1 MPEGRVQSREQR
13 EPRVRH
19 AKVKTGCITCRQRR
33 VKCDENRPSCHRCL
47 KYGTVCSGYPAGR
60 RRAPS
65 SAYGS
70 FATQARPLVPKDES
84 QITTTRILMQPET
97 ALFETDQEHRYFKL
111 FVDRIAGEIC
121 PYFDSEDWSRMILQA
136 CTGESSIRHV
146 AGAIGAL
153 GKWYETQH
161 AGQSIA
167 GQAKLEFDHSPS
179 PGSSSGS
186 EGQRGERDLLSE
198 QLIQESYIHQRQA
211 FVLYDKALTKMRSDI
226 ADGNQSKRT
235 TLIIVVI
242 ITCLEA
248 ISGRHEA
255 AAKQVYGGLKLIQE
269 WKAEQ
274 KEAEKHPQGFSSPA
288 PDVVD
293 DFLVQT
299 FGRMEIHAMS
309 VFDPRPVEV
318 HKLLK
323 LEGKEVVQRMPT
335 VFNSIAQ
342 ARIYLDLINRRLMH
356 FNMSINDRRTRPPA
370 SEPDPPTLNPVAWNA
385 TDGSLPKPIP
395 WIDGKKF
402 DHASPDSSVL
412 DEQTSLN
419 NELALWTATFKPL
432 LTFSLAMG
440 RQEAIS
446 ALTLTIS
453 TIASHISL
461 RAAFFT
467 NELSFDV
474 FIPEFRLIVEHATL
488 LLETQRAH
496 DLARHAAS
504 TPSATSPSDFCSRLH
519 SPTTSTGP
527 MMRFAFD
534 IGIIPPLYLVMIKC
548 RNRRL
553 RRQALHL
560 LKEYP
565 RREGVWD
572 TVAVTHLGRWVI
584 GLEEESARQMS
595 MSLSPKTST
604 GESESPAASS
614 YSNSAS
620 GSETLRRGSEGVSN
634 GASIGVRRASARQDS
649 VASSVYDHTNGYNPA
664 STFSNVHLNGHTN
677 GYVNGNSSNNGRSP
691 GHKDTDDEVE
701 NYSNLG
707 IEIPEEIRVRKTW
720 MRFDLSKRTAWM
732 NCLQM
737 DHVSGEFLDR
747 SETVRW

>member
-1 MPEGRVQSREQR
+1 MADGRQSREHR

-19 AKVKTGCITCRQRR
+19 AKVKTGCITCRKRR
-33 VKCDENRPSCHRCL
+33 VKCDETRPSCLRCL
-47 KYGTVCSGYPAGR
+47 KYGTQCSGYPAGR

-70 FATQARPLVPKDES
+70 FATQARALVPKDES
-84 QITTTRILMQPET
+84 KIITTQILIQPDT
-97 ALFETDQEHRYFKL
+97 PLFETDLEHHYFEL

-121 PYFDSEDWSRMILQA
+121 PYFNSEDWSRMILQA
-136 CTGESSIRHV
+136 CTAESSIRHV

-153 GKWYETQH
+153 AKWYEIQH

-167 GQAKLEFDHSPS
+167 GQQRLDPDQAFS

-186 EGQRGERDLLSE
+186 NGLERRGASDSVRE
-198 QLIQESYIHQRQA
+198 QLIQESLMHQRQA
-211 FVLYDKALTKMRSDI
+211 FVLYDKALKKMQGDI
-226 ADGNQSKRT
+226 ATGNQSKRT
-235 TLIIVVI
+235 TLIICII

-248 ISGRHEA
+248 ISGRHEIA
-255 AAKQVYGGLKLIQE
+255 AGQVYGGLKLIQE

-274 KEAEKHPQGFSSPA
+274 KEADKHPQGFSSPA

-299 FGRMEIHAMS
+299 FGRMEIQAMS

-318 HKLLK
+318 HQVLK
-323 LEGKEVVQRMPT
+323 SEGKEVVQQMPS
-335 VFNSIAQ
+335 VFSSIAQ
-342 ARIYLDLINRRLMH
+342 ARVYLDLINRRLMH
-356 FNMSINDRRTRPPA
+356 FNMSIHDRRTCLPG
-370 SEPDPPTLNPVAWNA
+370 SKPDPPTMKPVPWTAA
-385 TDGSLPKPIP
+385 DGSSPKPIP
-395 WIDGKKF
+395 WIDGKNPEG
-402 DHASPDSSVL
+402 SPAYDAALL

-419 NELALWTATFKPL
+419 NELAAWTSTFKPL

-440 RQEAIS
+440 WQEAIS

-453 TIASHISL
+453 TIASQISL

-474 FIPEFRLIVEHATL
+474 FLPEFRQIVDQAAI

-496 DLARHAAS
+496 NPAAARSQS
-504 TPSATSPSDFCSRLH
+504 TSGSGSPSSHHNSD
-519 SPTTSTGP
+519 TSKGP

-534 IGIIPPLYLVMIKC
+534 IGVIPPLYLVMIKC
-548 RNRRL
+548 RDRRL

-572 TVAVTHLGRWVI
+572 SVATVHLGRWVI

-595 MSLSPKTST
+595 MSLSPRTV
-604 GESESPAASS
+604 GGESPACSS
-614 YSNSAS
+614 GL
-620 GSETLRRGSEGVSN
+620 GSETVRRGS
-634 GASIGVRRASARQDS
+634 AGVRVERGGPGSGRQGS
-649 VASSVYDHTNGYNPA
+649 VGSGSVPGSGSRFGNGNL
-664 STFSNVHLNGHTN
+664 NLNGN
-677 GYVNGNSSNNGRSP
+677 LNGNGNAHQEGE
-691 GHKDTDDEVE
+691 GDE
-701 NYSNLG
+701 NPG

-720 MRFDLSKRTAWM
+720 MRFDLSLRTAWM

-737 DHVSGEFLDR
+737 DHVSGEFLPR
-747 SETVRW
+747 TEVVRW

>member
-1 MPEGRVQSREQR
+1 MADGRQAK

-19 AKVKTGCITCRQRR
+19 AKVKTGCITCRKRR
-33 VKCDENRPSCHRCL
+33 VKCDETRPSCNRCL
-47 KYGTVCSGYPAGR
+47 KYGTQCSGYPAGR
-60 RRAPS
+60 QRAPS

-70 FATQARPLVPKDES
+70 FAAQARALVPKDES
-84 QITTTRILMQPET
+84 NSPPAASQVLIQPGTT
-97 ALFETDQEHRYFKL
+97 LFETDQEHRYFNL

-121 PYFDSEDWSRMILQA
+121 PYFDSDDWSRMILQA
-136 CTGESSIRHV
+136 CTAESSIRHV

-153 GKWYETQH
+153 AKWYEYQH

-167 GQAKLEFDHSPS
+167 GQMSDSERLSH
-179 PGSSSGS
+179 PGSSTSSKGPKKRTAS
-186 EGQRGERDLLSE
+186 DLAAE
-198 QLIQESYIHQRQA
+198 QLLQDSLVHQQQA
-211 FVLYDKALTKMRSDI
+211 FVLYDKALRKMRGDI
-226 ADGNQSKRT
+226 ATGKQSKRT
-235 TLIIVVI
+235 TLIICII

-248 ISGRHEA
+248 ISGRHEVA
-255 AAKQVYGGLKLIQE
+255 AGQVYGGLKVIQE

-299 FGRMEIHAMS
+299 FGRMEIQAMS

-318 HKLLK
+318 HEVLK
-323 LEGKEVVQRMPT
+323 SEGREVVQQMPS
-335 VFNSIAQ
+335 VFSSIAQ

-356 FNMSINDRRTRPPA
+356 FNMSTRERRVCTPSTESHPVSRGSPLKKPA
-370 SEPDPPTLNPVAWNA
+370 AWTA
-385 TDGSLPKPIP
+385 TDGSSPKPIP
-395 WIDGKKF
+395 WIDDKNPEC
-402 DHASPDSSVL
+402 SPAYNPSLV

-419 NELALWTATFKPL
+419 NELAAWTSTFKPL

-453 TIASHISL
+453 TIASQISL

-474 FIPEFRLIVEHATL
+474 FLPEFQQIVSQATI

-496 DLARHAAS
+496 DLATYSQAS
-504 TPSATSPSDFCSRLH
+504 KSSSSHHVTNPNTPKG
-519 SPTTSTGP
+519 GP

-548 RNRRL
+548 RDRRL

-572 TVAVTHLGRWVI
+572 TVAVVHLGRWVI

-595 MSLSPKTST
+595 MSLSPKTVSA
-604 GESESPAASS
+604 ESPEC
-614 YSNSAS
+614 SAGS
-620 GSETLRRGSEGVSN
+620 GTETLRGSSAGSRAGDRQESVGSGHGSGSGSVSASRYKGAN
-634 GASIGVRRASARQDS
+634 GNA
-649 VASSVYDHTNGYNPA
+649 NG
-664 STFSNVHLNGHTN
+664 
-677 GYVNGNSSNNGRSP
+677 NGNSITHFEGNGNC
-691 GHKDTDDEVE
+691 DEGG
-701 NYSNLG
+701 LG

-720 MRFDLSKRTAWM
+720 MRFDLALRTAWM

-737 DHVSGEFLDR
+737 DHITGEFVPR
-747 SETVRW
+747 TETVKW

>member
-1 MPEGRVQSREQR
+1 MADGRQSRDHR

-19 AKVKTGCITCRQRR
+19 AKVKTGCITCRKRR
-33 VKCDENRPSCHRCL
+33 VKCDETRPSCVRCL
-47 KYGTVCSGYPAGR
+47 KYGTQCSGYPAGR

-70 FATQARPLVPKDES
+70 FATQARALVPKDES
-84 QITTTRILMQPET
+84 KIARPNAQILVQPNS
-97 ALFETDQEHRYFKL
+97 ALFETDLEHRYFEL

-136 CTGESSIRHV
+136 CTAESSIRHV

-153 GKWYETQH
+153 AKWYEIQH

-167 GQAKLEFDHSPS
+167 GQQQQILDSDQS
-179 PGSSSGS
+179 SVGTPGSSSGS
-186 EGQRGERDLLSE
+186 NRLGRRNSSDAERE
-198 QLIQESYIHQRQA
+198 QLIQEALMHQRQA
-211 FVLYDKALTKMRSDI
+211 FVLYDKALKKMQGDI
-226 ADGNQSKRT
+226 AAGNQSKRT
-235 TLIIVVI
+235 TLIVCII

-248 ISGRHEA
+248 ISGRHEIA
-255 AAKQVYGGLKLIQE
+255 AGQVHGGLKLIQE

-299 FGRMEIHAMS
+299 FGRMEIQAMS
-309 VFDPRPVEV
+309 VFDPRPVQV

-323 LEGKEVVQRMPT
+323 TEGKEVIQQMPS
-335 VFNSIAQ
+335 VFSSIAQ

-356 FNMSINDRRTRPPA
+356 FNMSIHDRGANLPA
-370 SEPDPPTLNPVAWNA
+370 SRPDPPRSKPVPWTTA
-385 TDGSLPKPIP
+385 DGLSPKPIP
-395 WIDGKKF
+395 WIDGKNPKGSPAY
-402 DHASPDSSVL
+402 DASLL

-419 NELALWTATFKPL
+419 NELAAWTSTFKPL

-440 RQEAIS
+440 WQEAIS

-453 TIASHISL
+453 TIASQISL

-467 NELSFDV
+467 NEVSFDV
-474 FIPEFRLIVEHATL
+474 FIPEFRQIVEQAAI
-488 LLETQRAH
+488 LLELQRTHSPATRSH
-496 DLARHAAS
+496 SQSTARS
-504 TPSATSPSDFCSRLH
+504 GPNSPSPHNSKSDRSK
-519 SPTTSTGP
+519 GP

-534 IGIIPPLYLVMIKC
+534 IGVIPPLYLVMIKC
-548 RNRRL
+548 RDRRL

-572 TVAVTHLGRWVI
+572 TVVTVHLGRWVI

-595 MSLSPKTST
+595 MSLSPRTV
-604 GESESPAASS
+604 GAESPACSVGSGAG
-614 YSNSAS
+614 S
-620 GSETLRRGSEGVSN
+620 GSETVRGSSAGLRSLN
-634 GASIGVRRASARQDS
+634 GNGNGRRDS
-649 VASSVYDHTNGYNPA
+649 VGSGYASGSGSGPGYTNGNM
-664 STFSNVHLNGHTN
+664 NGSPN
-677 GYVNGNSSNNGRSP
+677 SQKDPDGYEAP
-691 GHKDTDDEVE
+691 
-701 NYSNLG
+701 G

-720 MRFDLSKRTAWM
+720 MRFDLSLRTAWM

-737 DHVSGEFLDR
+737 DHVSGEFLPR
-747 SETVRW
+747 TEVVRW